1 MVGHTMQIKALFI
14 IQSFVAVL
22 LIVGYKTQIT
32 VFVVS
37 DCDWS
42 RGVSRA
48 IILC

>member
-1 MVGHTMQIKALFI
+1 MQIKALFI

-37 DCDWS
+37 DCDCAWS